1 MSNRVK
7 TVVALGVSL
16 LVYFFLSVFPLGW
29 IILYPFKLM
38 VTFLHEFGH
47 ALGALL
53 TGGGVHEVEINSDG
67 SGVTTTSGG
76 FRPIVIA
83 GGYIG
88 SAVFGNLIMRAGL
101 RYGAWSRWLLNGLL
115 LVVLAIATIWSG
127 NIGNTVIAAAFALG
141 IYLISLRHDEIV
153 AWFLVF
159 VGTVSVLFILQ
170 DFRVGPSSDLAQFA
184 RAVPILPQ
192 TGWMFVWLGVVVAL
206 TWRNVKSLMAG

>member
-16 LVYFFLSVFPLGW
+16 LTYFFLSIFPLGW
-29 IILYPFKLM
+29 VVLYPFKLL

-101 RYGAWSRWLLNGLL
+101 RYGEWIRWLLNGLL
-115 LVVLAIATIWSG
+115 IVMVAIATIWSG
-127 NIGNTVIAAAFALG
+127 NFGNTLLAFAFAAGL
-141 IYLISLRHDEIV
+141 YTISLRHDELV

-159 VGTVSVLFILQ
+159 VGTVSVLFVIQ

-184 RAVPILPQ
+184 HAVPILPQ
-192 TGWMFVWLGVVVAL
+192 AGWMFVWLGVVVAL
-206 TWRNVKSLMAG
+206 TWNNVKSLMR